1 MLEPLAVATGLEFQE
16 FEHVRFAAAETSRG
30 CVELRF
36 TTRQSVGLDGL

>member
-1 MLEPLAVATGLEFQE
+1 VLEPLAVVTGLEFQS

-36 TTRQSVGLDGL
+36 SNRQSVGLDGI